1 MATKKL
7 KRSEARAALGG
18 MPERTF
24 ARLVVEGLPR
34 SGEGKNVRF
43 PWPEIYVWVMERER
57 KKATASARPVDMGLA
72 ESERREAQAKAEI
85 AEMKAAQMRGDSIPT
100 EVYQRRLDAFI
111 GGLTAF
117 LTGRLTQFQRD
128 IVQAKTPAEAQVV
141 THRIRNQLQQAGLDF
156 ADQLA
161 AQDDQEEE
169 AA

>member
-7 KRSEARAALGG
+7 TRAQAKAALGD

-34 SGEGKNVRF
+34 QGDGAKARF
-43 PWPEIYVWVMERER
+43 PWPEIHVWLLDRER
-57 KKATASARPVDMGLA
+57 KKATAAARPVDMGLA

-85 AEMKAAQMRGDSIPT
+85 AEMKAAQMRGDSVPT
-100 EVYQRRLDAFI
+100 DVYRDRVEAFV

-117 LTGRLTQFQRD
+117 LTGRLTQFNRD
-128 IVQAKTPAEAQVV
+128 VVQAKTPAEAQMLL
-141 THRIRNQLQQAGLDF
+141 HRIRNQLQQAGLDY
-156 ADQLA
+156 AEQVA
-161 AQDDQEEE
+161 AEPDDEEV